1 MKQIFAACA
10 AVVLVMGVT
19 APIHAGT
26 PFSLKHKGVDC
37 AACHKTQSPAQPAAQ
52 DACIGCHG
60 QYKGKPVPNADY
72 NPDRN
77 PRRPVVEV
85 NPHDSHLGNVRCTL
99 CHKEHQASPKTACYE
114 CHQNFILNAK

>member
-37 AACHKTQSPAQPAAQ
+37 AACHKTQTPAQPAAQ
-52 DACIGCHG
+52 EACIGCHG
-60 QYKGKPVPNADY
+60 QYKGKTLTWAMSAARSATKNIKPVLKRRAMNA
-72 NPDRN
+72 
-77 PRRPVVEV
+77 
-85 NPHDSHLGNVRCTL
+85 T
-99 CHKEHQASPKTACYE
+99 KTS
-114 CHQNFILNAK
+114 F

>member
-85 NPHDSHLGNVRCTL
+85 NPHDSHLAMSAARSATKNIKPVLKRRAMNAT
-99 CHKEHQASPKTACYE
+99 KTS
-114 CHQNFILNAK
+114 F